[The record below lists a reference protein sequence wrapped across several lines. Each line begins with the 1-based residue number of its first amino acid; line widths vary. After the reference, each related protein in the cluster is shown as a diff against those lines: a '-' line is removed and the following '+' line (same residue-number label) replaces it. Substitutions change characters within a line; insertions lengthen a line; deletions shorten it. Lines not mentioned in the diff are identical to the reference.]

1 MSRGCKA
8 TSIGSDESDSS
19 YMFTAQRYTLYVH
32 EDVNAKVKS
41 CTSTRTIMRLSSKL
55 PTAHWSLITGS
66 ACRTFTA
73 QRYTFS
79 VHENVYTKV
88 KSCMSTRT
96 STRTIMRLQENYP
109 LSTARSFHF
118 NSFDILIITKVLS

>member
-19 YMFTAQRYTLYVH
+19 YM
-32 EDVNAKVKS
+32 
-41 CTSTRTIMRLSSKL
+41 
-55 PTAHWSLITGS
+55 
-66 ACRTFTA
+66 FTA